1 MPLTIFEAMKQ
12 SVNPFAVFL
21 FKSIATS
28 DMMFSMLPFVQKGGE
43 SFEYDRE
50 ATLPSFE
57 FVAPGHTSLVEST
70 GTFDHVVVPKREGA
84 AEFHIRNFASENL
97 DDLVSPEQVQT
108 RMKFKAAGRQ
118 IAQDVI
124 TGANID
130 GFVMA
135 DNFQSG
141 AYVDAVIAGPWLD
154 SDRHGPGSIRYTHTG
169 TLVAFRA
176 PGDRTYGA
184 DVAAVADGTF
194 TLFSENLSKNIQV
207 TLDVSDATADA
218 VREITFTST
227 SDTFDGLNKIMHPS
241 QVLSSS
247 GTDGDAMT
255 LGLLE
260 TLLDQVKVRE
270 NLAYVMPAALRR
282 KVNALLRA
290 GGGTDSIQLQN
301 GTSVPTFNG
310 IPILT
315 NDFIPST
322 EAKGAATTLS
332 SAYLLSLTPDEG
344 VYMGALGGPRFVVDA
359 DPRDV
364 PVLGFRLYDL
374 GQISG
379 TNKFGKRL
387 AFYGGLAMGS
397 YLSAARASEIITA

>member
-28 DMMFSMLPFVQKGGE
+28 DDMFSMLPFVQKAGE

-57 FVAPGHTSLVEST
+57 FVSPGHTSLVEST

-84 AEFHIRNFASENL
+84 SEFHIRNFASENL

-108 RMKFKAAGRQ
+108 RMKFKAAGRR

-124 TGANID
+124 TGANND
-130 GFVMA
+130 GFVMEA
-135 DNFQSG
+135 FQSG
-141 AYVDAVIAGPWLD
+141 AYIDSLISGPWLD

-169 TLVAFRA
+169 TLIAFRA

-184 DVAAVADGTF
+184 NVTASSDGTF
-194 TLFSENLSKNIQV
+194 TLFSDNLSKNIQV
-207 TLDVSDATADA
+207 TLDVSDATADKTTD
-218 VREITFTST
+218 ITFTST
-227 SDTFDGLNKIMHPS
+227 LNSFDGLNKIMHPS
-241 QVLSSS
+241 QVLPSS

-255 LGLLE
+255 FTLLE
-260 TLLDQVKVRE
+260 TLYDQVKVRE

-282 KVNALLRA
+282 KVSSLLRA
-290 GGGTDSIQLQN
+290 TGGTDKVQLEN
-301 GTSVPTFNG
+301 GNFVIGFNG
-310 IPILT
+310 IPILV
-315 NDFIPST
+315 NDFIPTT
-322 EAKGAATTLS
+322 EAKGTATTLS

-344 VYMGALGGPRFVVDA
+344 VFMGALGGSTFDVDA
-359 DPRDV
+359 DPRKV
-364 PVLGFRLYDL
+364 AVLGFRLYDL
-374 GQISG
+374 GQITG
-379 TNKFGKRL
+379 TNKFGRRL
-387 AFYGGLAMGS
+387 AYYGGLAMGS
-397 YLSAARASEIITA
+397 YLAAARASEIITA